1 MIHGDS
7 QKVPGRYVTQLGW
20 MSPPKKLA
28 AGVILGPFGML
39 NFTFSRFLLGE
50 FLTIDQIDFFQV

>member
-7 QKVPGRYVTQLGW
+7 QKVPGRYVTQVGW
-20 MSPPKKLA
+20 MSPQKSWQF
-28 AGVILGPFGML
+28 GVILGSFGML